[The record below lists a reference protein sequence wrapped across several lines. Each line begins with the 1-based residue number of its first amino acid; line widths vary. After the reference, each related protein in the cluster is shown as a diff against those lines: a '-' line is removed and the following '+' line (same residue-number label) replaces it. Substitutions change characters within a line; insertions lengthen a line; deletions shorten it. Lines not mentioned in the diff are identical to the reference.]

1 MFHVILTTSKPWVG
15 HRRSKYKDIQQI
27 PQYVLNI
34 IITFMYSCLITTITR
49 VRVILKHLKRHMLV
63 YWKIYLVWHLVCIHI
78 TLFNTRYRNLYEKKL
93 RYYITLDM
101 TPYIV
106 KICFYTISYD
116 TLHYY
121 IRYFKSDKPLTML
134 CNDKWKDMIAYNT
147 PDMTSYTIIYNNT

>member
-1 MFHVILTTSKPWVG
+1 MSHNYNYKGESYFKTPEETYVGLLKNIFGMTSCM
-15 HRRSKYKDIQQI
+15 HTYYTF
-27 PQYVLNI
+27 QYSI
-34 IITFMYSCLITTITR
+34 SELI
-49 VRVILKHLKRHMLV
+49 
-63 YWKIYLVWHLVCIHI
+63 WKKI
-78 TLFNTRYRNLYEKKL
+78 